1 MELKQLHNQ
10 DLNLWL
16 EQIATSI
23 KNRDFENMDWD
34 GLLEEI
40 EDMGASEK
48 RALRSYTRRLID
60 HILKLKYWRAT
71 PRRRETQGNA
81 RDDLEKDY
89 NQKHWEREV
98 DNFRYEIKQI
108 LKESPSLK
116 NYLQQ
121 NYQDWYVNSV
131 KAMQREFTIP
141 KDNFV
146 SLEIIMSEDYF
157 G

>member
-16 EQIATSI
+16 EQVATSI

-60 HILKLKYWRAT
+60 HILKLRYW
-71 PRRRETQGNA
+71 NS
-81 RDDLEKDY
+81 EKDD

-98 DNFRYEIKQI
+98 VNFRYEIRQI

-131 KAMQREFTIP
+131 KAMQREFVIP
-141 KDNFV
+141 DDNFV
-146 SLEIIMSEDYF
+146 PSEIIMSEDYF

>member
-1 MELKQLHNQ
+1 MELKELHSQ
-10 DLNLWL
+10 DFNLWL
-16 EQIATSI
+16 ETIAASI
-23 KNRDFENMDWD
+23 RSRDFEHMDWD

-60 HILKLKYWRAT
+60 HILKLKYW
-71 PRRRETQGNA
+71 NS
-81 RDDLEKDY
+81 EKDY
-89 NQKHWEREV
+89 NQKHWEKEV
-98 DNFRYEIKQI
+98 VNFRYEIAQI

-141 KDNFV
+141 DDNFV
-146 SLEIIMSEDYF
+146 SSETIMNEDYF

>member
-10 DLNLWL
+10 DFNLWL

-60 HILKLKYWRAT
+60 HILKLKYW
-71 PRRRETQGNA
+71 NS
-81 RDDLEKDY
+81 EKDY
-89 NQKHWEREV
+89 NQKHWEKEV
-98 DNFRYEIKQI
+98 VNFRYEIVQI
-108 LKESPSLK
+108 LRESPSLK

-131 KAMQREFTIP
+131 KAMQREFMIP
-141 KDNFV
+141 DNNFV
-146 SLEIIMSEDYF
+146 PLEIIMSEDYF

>member
-1 MELKQLHNQ
+1 MMELKQLHNQ

-16 EQIATSI
+16 EQVATSI

-60 HILKLKYWRAT
+60 HILKLRYW
-71 PRRRETQGNA
+71 NS
-81 RDDLEKDY
+81 EKDY

-98 DNFRYEIKQI
+98 VNFRYEIRQI

-131 KAMQREFTIP
+131 KAMQREFVIP
-141 KDNFV
+141 DDNFV
-146 SLEIIMSEDYF
+146 PSEIIMSEDYF

>member
-16 EQIATSI
+16 EQVATSI

-60 HILKLKYWRAT
+60 HILKLRYW
-71 PRRRETQGNA
+71 NS
-81 RDDLEKDY
+81 EKDY

-98 DNFRYEIKQI
+98 VNFRYEIRQI

-131 KAMQREFTIP
+131 KAMQREFVIP
-141 KDNFV
+141 NDNFV
-146 SLEIIMSEDYF
+146 PSEIIMSEDYF

>member
-16 EQIATSI
+16 EQVATSI

-40 EDMGASEK
+40 DDMGASEK

-60 HILKLKYWRAT
+60 HILKLRYW
-71 PRRRETQGNA
+71 NS
-81 RDDLEKDY
+81 EKDY

-98 DNFRYEIKQI
+98 VNFRYEIRQI

-131 KAMQREFTIP
+131 KAMQREFVIP
-141 KDNFV
+141 DDNFV
-146 SLEIIMSEDYF
+146 PSEIIMSEDYF

>member
-1 MELKQLHNQ
+1 MELKELHSQ
-10 DLNLWL
+10 DFNLWL
-16 EQIATSI
+16 ETIAASI
-23 KNRDFENMDWD
+23 RNRDFEHMDWD
-34 GLLEEI
+34 GLLDEI

-60 HILKLKYWRAT
+60 HILKLKYWNT
-71 PRRRETQGNA
+71 
-81 RDDLEKDY
+81 EKDY
-89 NQKHWEREV
+89 NQKHWEKEV
-98 DNFRYEIKQI
+98 VNFRYEITQI
-108 LKESPSLK
+108 LKESPSLR

-141 KDNFV
+141 DDNFV
-146 SLEIIMSEDYF
+146 SSEIIMNENYF

>member
-10 DLNLWL
+10 DWNLWL
-16 EQIATSI
+16 EKVATSI

-60 HILKLKYWRAT
+60 HVLKLKYW
-71 PRRRETQGNA
+71 NS
-81 RDDLEKDY
+81 EKDY

-98 DNFRYEIKQI
+98 VNFRYEIKQI

-121 NYQDWYVNSV
+121 NYQDWYLNSV
-131 KAMQREFTIP
+131 KAMQREFIIP
-141 KDNFV
+141 EDNFV
-146 SLEIIMSEDYF
+146 PSKIIMSEDYF

>member
-16 EQIATSI
+16 EEIATSI

-60 HILKLKYWRAT
+60 HILKLKYW
-71 PRRRETQGNA
+71 
-81 RDDLEKDY
+81 DSEKYY

-98 DNFRYEIKQI
+98 VNFRYEIRQI

-131 KAMQREFTIP
+131 KAMQREFAIP
-141 KDNFV
+141 DDNFV
-146 SLEIIMSEDYF
+146 SVEIIMSEDYF

>member
-16 EQIATSI
+16 EQVATSI

-60 HILKLKYWRAT
+60 HILKLRYW
-71 PRRRETQGNA
+71 NS
-81 RDDLEKDY
+81 EKDY

-98 DNFRYEIKQI
+98 VNFRYEIRQI

-131 KAMQREFTIP
+131 KAMQREFVIP
-141 KDNFV
+141 NDNFV
-146 SLEIIMSEDYF
+146 PSEIIMGEDYF

>member
-16 EQIATSI
+16 EQVATSI

-60 HILKLKYWRAT
+60 HILKLRYW
-71 PRRRETQGNA
+71 N
-81 RDDLEKDY
+81 LEKDY

-98 DNFRYEIKQI
+98 VNFRYEIRQI

-131 KAMQREFTIP
+131 KAMQREFVIP
-141 KDNFV
+141 DDNFV
-146 SLEIIMSEDYF
+146 PSEIIMSEDYF

>member
-1 MELKQLHNQ
+1 MELKELHNQ
-10 DLNLWL
+10 DLNLWF

-60 HILKLKYWRAT
+60 HILKLKYW
-71 PRRRETQGNA
+71 NS
-81 RDDLEKDY
+81 EKDY

-98 DNFRYEIKQI
+98 VNFRYEIGQI

-141 KDNFV
+141 DDNFV
-146 SLEIIMSEDYF
+146 SSETIMSEDYF

>member
-1 MELKQLHNQ
+1 MELKELHSQ
-10 DLNLWL
+10 DFNLWL
-16 EQIATSI
+16 EKIAASI
-23 KNRDFENMDWD
+23 KNRDFESMDWD

-60 HILKLKYWRAT
+60 HILKLKYWKS
-71 PRRRETQGNA
+71 
-81 RDDLEKDY
+81 EKDY
-89 NQKHWEREV
+89 NQKHWEKEV
-98 DNFRYEIKQI
+98 VNFRYEIAQI

-121 NYQDWYVNSV
+121 NYHDWYVNSV

-141 KDNFV
+141 DDNFV
-146 SLEIIMSEDYF
+146 SSETIMNEDYF

>member
-16 EQIATSI
+16 EQVATSI

-60 HILKLKYWRAT
+60 HILKLRYW
-71 PRRRETQGNA
+71 NS
-81 RDDLEKDY
+81 EKDY

-98 DNFRYEIKQI
+98 VNFRYEIRQI
-108 LKESPSLK
+108 LKESPSLN

-131 KAMQREFTIP
+131 KAMQREFVIP
-141 KDNFV
+141 DDNFV
-146 SLEIIMSEDYF
+146 PSEIIMSEDYF

>member
-16 EQIATSI
+16 EQVATSI

-60 HILKLKYWRAT
+60 HILKLRYW
-71 PRRRETQGNA
+71 NS
-81 RDDLEKDY
+81 EKDY

-98 DNFRYEIKQI
+98 VNFRYEIKQI

-131 KAMQREFTIP
+131 KAMQREFVIP
-141 KDNFV
+141 DDNFV
-146 SLEIIMSEDYF
+146 PSEIIMSEDYF

>member
-16 EQIATSI
+16 EQVATSI

-60 HILKLKYWRAT
+60 HILKLRYW
-71 PRRRETQGNA
+71 NS
-81 RDDLEKDY
+81 EKDY

-98 DNFRYEIKQI
+98 VNFRYEIRQI

-131 KAMQREFTIP
+131 KAMQREFVIP
-141 KDNFV
+141 DDNFV
-146 SLEIIMSEDYF
+146 PSEIIMSEDYF